1 MTTELATVLIVGYF
15 LICILLVNR
24 KAKKEGVSFMQ
35 AYSMLLSDKFS
46 DKDQKAKK
54 DKKDSRMTP
63 QQDAMSDYPW
73 KRDPWRQAEK
83 QKEKQKAQSGKEAGY
98 ALIAIALIGCMAYY
112 VSSSSSYGGSGSYT
126 NGTNNGSSND
136 QYANEVTV
144 NNVKEYFGYGS
155 ATVVVDCSEVRSHY
169 DINEKVKEALIR
181 CPDRILVWG
190 VAFFGRYPEYPFYYE
205 CFWSERFNHPYYT
218 VNDTYVT
225 VMEPTYT
232 VTDPDEI
239 ARMQREIDEA
249 AQEIIAKCPWE
260 NDEFECCKVIHD
272 ELIKRVTYDK
282 DKSNPHAYD
291 AYGALVDGEAV
302 CLGYACAFS
311 YLTNLME
318 YESEIVVSDTHA
330 WNMLQLPID
339 CNDSFIDVT
348 WDDKDYQ
355 DDNGNDVIV
364 YDYFGLTREEVEAID
379 SHAIA
384 GINGTEEVIDDYTF
398 YSYHKRFGYVCSSD
412 TYSYDEV
419 VRLLSMQD
427 VRNGNS
433 ATIKFLDEESWN
445 AAKSELFSDDS
456 KLLTYALRDAK
467 GGSFRYRYWY
477 NDKVRVLD
485 VMFDN

>member
-1 MTTELATVLIVGYF
+1 MIK
-15 LICILLVNR
+15 R
-24 KAKKEGVSFMQ
+24 RAKKEGVTFTQALLRTFMETPQ
-35 AYSMLLSDKFS
+35 ER
-46 DKDQKAKK
+46 KAKK
-54 DKKDSRMTP
+54 RRKDSRMTP

-73 KRDPWRQAEK
+73 KRDPWKQAEK
-83 QKEKQKAQSGKEAGY
+83 QKEQPKEQSGKNGS
-98 ALIAIALIGCMAYY
+98 LSLLAIILIGCVVYY
-112 VSSSSSYGGSGSYT
+112 FYFYGGSGSYT
-126 NGTNNGSSND
+126 NGTNNGSSNT
-136 QYANEVTV
+136 QHANGVTV
-144 NNVKEYFGYGS
+144 NNVKEYFGYGNE
-155 ATVVVDCSEVRSHY
+155 TVVVDCSECRSHY

-190 VAFFGRYPEYPFYYE
+190 VAFFGRYPEYPFFYE
-205 CFWSERFNHPYYT
+205 CFWSKRFNHTYYT

-260 NDEFECCKVIHD
+260 NDSFECCKVIHD

-282 DKSNPHAYD
+282 DKSNLHAYD

-311 YLTNLME
+311 YLANLLD
-318 YESEIVVSDTHA
+318 YESEIVVSENHA
-330 WNMLQLPID
+330 WNMMKLPID
-339 CNDSFIDVT
+339 CNDRFIDVT

-364 YDYFGLTREEVEAID
+364 YDFFGLTREEVEAVD

-384 GINGTEEVIDDYTF
+384 GINGTEWVVDDYPY
-398 YSYHKRFGYVCSSD
+398 YSYHKKFGYVCSSD

-445 AAKSELFSDDS
+445 AAKSELLSDDS
-456 KLLTYALRDAK
+456 KLLMYALRDAK

-485 VMFDN
+485 VMFR

>member
-1 MTTELATVLIVGYF
+1 MFEYTIIVILVVILVLIIIFESKRRV
-15 LICILLVNR
+15 
-24 KAKKEGVSFMQ
+24 KEEGVTFKQ
-35 AYSMLLSDKFS
+35 ALLSTLKEDYY
-46 DKDQKAKK
+46 QKAKK
-54 DKKDSRMTP
+54 DRKVSRKSP

-73 KRDPWRQAEK
+73 KRDPWKQAEK
-83 QKEKQKAQSGKEAGY
+83 QKEKQKAQSGRKDSRSISGIEKIFY
-98 ALIAIALIGCMAYY
+98 ILVLLGCAWYGLS
-112 VSSSSSYGGSGSYT
+112 VYGGSGSYT
-126 NGTNNGSSND
+126 NGTNNGSSNT
-136 QYANEVTV
+136 QYANGVTV

-155 ATVVVDCSEVRSHY
+155 ETVVVDCSEVRSHY
-169 DINEKVKEALIR
+169 EINKKVKEALKS

-190 VAFFGRYPEYPFYYE
+190 VAFFGRSYEYPFYYE
-205 CFWSERFNHPYYT
+205 CFWSKRFNHTYYT

-339 CNDSFIDVT
+339 CNDRFIDVT

-355 DDNGNDVIV
+355 VENGNDVIV
-364 YDYFGLTREEVEAID
+364 YDYFGLTREEVEAVD

-384 GINGTEEVIDDYTF
+384 GINGTERIIDDYPF
-398 YSYHKRFGYVCSSD
+398 YSYHKKYGYVCD
-412 TYSYDEV
+412 YYSYDEA
-419 VRLLSMQD
+419 VRIFRMQNAY
-427 VRNGNS
+427 NGNTTS
-433 ATIKFLDEESWN
+433 IKFSNEEAWN
-445 AAKSELFSDDS
+445 AAKSELLSDNRLLDKAIYEATGDS
-456 KLLTYALRDAK
+456 SR
-467 GGSFRYRYWY
+467 FHYWV
-477 NDKVRVLD
+477 NDSAMVID
-485 VMFDN
+485 VGFE